1 MSDQQNLISQ
11 FIEIT
16 GVEETR
22 AKFYLESS
30 GWDLNVSSNLYYVI
44 YKKKNQVII
53 SSSSMQRGG
62 ICWHKYSSKTFLE
75 IGSLV
80 N

>member
-30 GWDLNVSSNLYYVI
+30 GWDLNVSSNLYVI
-44 YKKKNQVII
+44 RKKKNQVIM
-53 SSSSMQRGG
+53 SRMQRGG
-62 ICWHKYSSKTFLE
+62 IICWHKYSSKTFLE
-75 IGSLV
+75 IGPLV
-80 N
+80 I

>member
-30 GWDLNVSSNLYYVI
+30 GWDLNVSSNLYVI
-44 YKKKNQVII
+44 RKKKNQVIM
-53 SSSSMQRGG
+53 SRMQRGG

-75 IGSLV
+75 IGPLDI
-80 N
+80 

>member
-1 MSDQQNLISQ
+1 VVFLIEIKFLDSQNYIQLFSGYFSKMSDQQNLISQ

-30 GWDLNVSSNLYYVI
+30 GWDLNVSF
-44 YKKKNQVII
+44 II
-53 SSSSMQRGG
+53 LNR
-62 ICWHKYSSKTFLE
+62 
-75 IGSLV
+75 
-80 N
+80 